1 MIISFHLSQIKNI
14 AARLWQQ
21 YHQYKI
27 WAFKAPMGAG
37 KTTLIH
43 AICEILK
50 VTDTVSSPTFAI
62 INEYESKEAGTICH
76 MDWYRLSDEQEAVNA
91 GVEDCLLSGHL
102 CLVEWPEQAAGL
114 LDDKT
119 FHIHMEVL
127 DSETRRLFTGEGE
140 ES

>member
-1 MIISFHLSQIKNI
+1 MDAIFTLPQIRQV
-14 AARLWQQ
+14 ARILW
-21 YHQYKI
+21 KEGKARKV
-27 WAFKAPMGAG
+27 WAFHAGMGTG
-37 KTTLIH
+37 KTTFIH
-43 AICEILK
+43 ALCEELG
-50 VTDTVSSPTFAI
+50 VLTAVSSPTFAI